1 MWRAGSVEGAENIMR
16 RGKRLAGT
24 RINEPQPRRS
34 TGDWSPFEPVVMA
47 VHDFARPT
55 TKPAALFAEVLEARR
70 SSLGGSKTWSQ
81 IADLLWFAAG
91 VRGHHPAGR
100 AGLPIQWSATPSA
113 GGLGCVRIV
122 CLADNGSRPRLYD
135 PFGHRLLE
143 LDVEAGFVAEANR
156 EAVKAVVGAA
166 AGCTLRLV
174 ADWAKLSAAYTDAES
189 LMFRDAGALMAMLAL
204 CATWLD
210 MTACPLG
217 FLGDDLVPKLGF
229 PADRFR
235 GVGAVQIGR
244 VVHGIGHPTD

>member
-1 MWRAGSVEGAENIMR
+1 MR

-34 TGDWSPFEPVVMA
+34 TGGWSPFEPAVMA

-55 TKPAALFAEVLEARR
+55 VKPTASFAEVLETRR
-70 SSLGGSKTWSQ
+70 SGLGGPVAWPR

-91 VRGHHPAGR
+91 VRGYHPVGR
-100 AGLPIQWSATPSA
+100 AGIPIQWSATPSA
-113 GGLGCVRIV
+113 GGLGCVRVV
-122 CLADNGSRPRLYD
+122 CLADDGSRPRLYD
-135 PFGHRLLE
+135 PFEHRLLE
-143 LDVEAGFVAEANR
+143 LDIEAEFVAAANR
-156 EAVKAVVGAA
+156 ETVKAVVGKA
-166 AGCTLRLV
+166 AGCTLRLI
-174 ADWAKLSAAYTDAES
+174 ADEVKLSAAYSDAES
-189 LMFRDAGALMAMLAL
+189 LMFRDAGALVATLAL
-204 CATWLD
+204 CAVWLG